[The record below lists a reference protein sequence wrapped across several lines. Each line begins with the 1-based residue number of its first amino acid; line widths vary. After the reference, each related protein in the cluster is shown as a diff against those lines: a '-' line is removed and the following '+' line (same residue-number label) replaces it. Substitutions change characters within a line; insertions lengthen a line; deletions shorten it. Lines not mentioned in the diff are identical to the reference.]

1 MAVSWVV
8 QAGGVE
14 LALGALSGWVIA
26 LSVDR
31 PDVLKRAGVRNPG
44 RLRQAHLDLII
55 MGVILLAA
63 GLAAPGLPPLWQ
75 ALLVAGAWVNP
86 LLFGPLAWRP
96 EASSAL
102 PYRAVTLL
110 SFTAMSAGT
119 VALAVHLITAG

>member
-1 MAVSWVV
+1 MAVSWVTQV
-8 QAGGVE
+8 GGVE

-31 PDVLKRAGVRNPG
+31 PDALRRVGVRNQV

-55 MGVILLAA
+55 MGVILLVV

-86 LLFGPLAWRP
+86 LLFVPLAFRP
-96 EASSAL
+96 DASKAV

-110 SFTAMSAGT
+110 SFAAMSAGT
-119 VALAVHLITAG
+119 VAVAVELLTAG